1 MLIKSDTM
9 NHRKQQGSDSRAAE
23 LGTLRSVLTA
33 TGGQAKIEEL
43 YRLLNAEEAAHFL
56 GLSESQVRHMT
67 CRSELPCVQL
77 SPNRVGYQLIDLIDW
92 LRARKRPTAA

>member
-1 MLIKSDTM
+1 MATEMNRRTVIRSD
-9 NHRKQQGSDSRAAE
+9 KQAE
-23 LGTLRSVLTA
+23 LGTLRSVLLD

-43 YRLLNAEEAAHFL
+43 YRLLNAEQAAHFL

-67 CRSELPCVQL
+67 CRKELPCVQL

>member
-1 MLIKSDTM
+1 MATEMNRRTLIRSD
-9 NHRKQQGSDSRAAE
+9 KQAE
-23 LGTLRSVLTA
+23 LGTLSSVLLD

-43 YRLLNAEEAAHFL
+43 YRLLNPEQAARFL

-67 CRSELPCVQL
+67 CRNELPCVQL

-92 LRARKRPTAA
+92 LRARKRPTAAL

>member
-1 MLIKSDTM
+1 MSTDM
-9 NHRKQQGSDSRAAE
+9 NRRTQIRGDSPAE
-23 LGTLRSVLTA
+23 LGTLRSVLIA

-43 YRLLNAEEAAHFL
+43 YRLLNAEQAARFL

-77 SPNRVGYQLIDLIDW
+77 SPNRIGYQLIDLIDW